1 MSPVRLSVVATA
13 AALYLL
19 TACSGE
25 APPASQTAE
34 KAGTV
39 GLDDIARDYIGLVLR
54 LGEHDDAFVDA
65 FYGPDAWREE
75 AQADPRAPSSI
86 AESARALAAAAGR
99 ATVSGDDPL
108 NETRRRYLVTQLGA
122 VAARA
127 DMVAGTSYSFDEET
141 RLLYDAVSPPR
152 DATHFQAV
160 LEKIDAIVPG
170 DGPLPDRV
178 DAFRK
183 SFEIPADR
191 LAAVFEAAIEECRK
205 RTEPWVSLP
214 SNESFRVEYV
224 KDKPWGGYNWYQG
237 DANSLIQVNT
247 DLPLRINRA
256 VDLGC
261 HEGYPGHHVYNVLLE
276 KNLVRDRG
284 WPEFS
289 VYALFSP
296 QSLIAEGSANYG
308 IKMAFPGDERTEYER
323 TVLFPLAG
331 LDESTAGDFYALEEL
346 LAELSYVSNEV
357 ARRFLDGDIDRAQA
371 KEWLID
377 FQLRTPESAEKGLE
391 FMAAYRGYV
400 INYNVGLDMVE
411 AYVER
416 AAPDGDPA
424 ARWSAFTRLLSSP
437 MLPADLQ

>member
-1 MSPVRLSVVATA
+1 MSHVRMTAAVTA

-19 TACSGE
+19 AACSGE
-25 APPASQTAE
+25 APPSPKE
-34 KAGTV
+34 AGDAGITN
-39 GLDDIARDYIGLVLR
+39 LDGIARSYVGLVLQ

-65 FYGPDAWREE
+65 FYGPEAWRAE
-75 AQADPRAPSSI
+75 AKADPGTPSSI
-86 AESARALAAAAGR
+86 AASARSLAAAAGN
-99 ATVSGDDPL
+99 APVSGDDPM
-108 NETRRRYLVTQLGA
+108 NELRRRYLVTQLGA

-127 DMVAGTSYSFDEET
+127 DMVAGATYSFDEET

-152 DATHFQAV
+152 DAADFEAV

-178 DAFRK
+178 DQFRK
-183 SFEIPADR
+183 RFEIPDSR
-191 LAAVFEAAIEECRK
+191 LSAVFDAAIEECRK
-205 RTEPWVSLP
+205 RTEPWLSLP
-214 SNESFRVEYV
+214 ANESFRVEYV
-224 KDKPWGGYNWYQG
+224 EDKPWGGYNWFQG
-237 DANSLIQVNT
+237 DAHSLIQVNT

-261 HEGYPGHHVYNVLLE
+261 HEGYPGHHVYNALLE
-276 KNLVRDRG
+276 KNLVTDRG

-323 TVLFPLAG
+323 AVLFPLAG

-377 FQLRTPESAEKGLE
+377 FQLRTPESAEKDLE

-400 INYNVGLDMVE
+400 INYNVGHDMVE

-424 ARWSAFTRLLSSP
+424 ARWAAFTRLLSSP
-437 MLPADLQ
+437 LLPADLQ